1 MDISLSNQLLDSIR
15 KQSYVWFDN
24 NWVHAHAVHGHRLAQ
39 FVYVE
44 KGFQYLE
51 AEGKIHLLPQNH
63 AAWIPPN
70 MLHKTSTD
78 ASHVQLRTIFY
89 RMQDIPEFYN
99 ELRIF
104 QVPPVLKEMIRY
116 AEKWNRIADYS
127 IEEDTFL
134 KAIVLELPNFWK
146 HSLSLHIP
154 APMDERLIKV
164 CAYIHSH
171 LADNR
176 PVAEI
181 AEQHYLSLRSLQRIF
196 KSETGITLAKYIQ
209 MVRVIKSVEL
219 LGTGRYTVSQVAHL
233 VGYKSVQA
241 FSDSFY
247 TIIKDRPHTFLI

>member
-1 MDISLSNQLLDSIR
+1 MDISLSNELLDSIG
-15 KQSYVWFDN
+15 KESYVWFDN
-24 NWVHAHAVHGHRLAQ
+24 NWVHAHAVHGHRVAQ

-51 AEGKIHLLPQNH
+51 AGGKIHLLPQNH

-89 RMQDIPEFYN
+89 RMDDIPEFYN

-116 AEKWNRIADYS
+116 AEKWNKISDYCV
-127 IEEDTFL
+127 EEDTFL
-134 KAIVLELPNFWK
+134 KAILLEMPNFWK

-154 APMDERLIKV
+154 APKDSRLISV
-164 CAYIHSH
+164 CAYIHGH
-171 LADNR
+171 LAGNWT
-176 PVAEI
+176 VAEV
-181 AEQHYLSLRSLQRIF
+181 AERHYLSLRSLQRIF

-219 LGTGRYTVSQVAHL
+219 LGTGRYTVSQVANR

-241 FSDSFY
+241 FSDSFCI
-247 TIIKDRPHTFLI
+247 IIKERPHTFLI